1 MIDAHQHFWRI
12 GENDCAWPGADLAA
26 IHRDCE
32 PAELEAL
39 AQAAGVQGT
48 VLVQSQEN
56 DRDTDYL
63 LEVAAG
69 TPWVKAVVGWVD
81 LAAPDAPARIAEL
94 AARPKFRGVRPMLQ
108 GLAENDWILRSE
120 LEPAV
125 AALVAHGLSF
135 DALVRPRQL
144 TALERLA
151 RRHPGMPIVID
162 HAAKPDIAGGAHAE
176 WRARIAP
183 LAALPNVW
191 CKLSGLLTECAA
203 GQGMAAIAP
212 YAVDLLELFGPERLM
227 WGSDWP
233 VLNLASD
240 YAAWLDM
247 AKALVAPA
255 GEVAVAAVFGQTAQS
270 FYRF

>member
-26 IHRDCE
+26 IHRDFE
-32 PAELEAL
+32 PADL
-39 AQAAGVQGT
+39 APLAGAAGVEGT
-48 VLVQSQEN
+48 VLVQSQES

-63 LEVAAG
+63 LELAAR
-69 TPWVKAVVGWVD
+69 TPWVRAVVGWVD
-81 LAAPDAPARIAEL
+81 LAWLHAPTRIAEL
-94 AARPKFRGVRPMLQ
+94 AGRPKFRGVRPMLQ

-144 TALERLA
+144 TALERFA
-151 RRHPGMPIVID
+151 RRHPRLAIVID
-162 HAAKPDIAGGAHAE
+162 HAAKPDIAGGGHAE

-183 LAALPNVW
+183 LAGLGNVW
-191 CKLSGLLTECAA
+191 CKLSGLLTECAL
-203 GQGMAAIAP
+203 GQGAATIMP
-212 YAVDLLELFGPERLM
+212 YVSDLLELFGPERLM

-233 VLNLASD
+233 VVNLASD

-255 GEVAVAAVFGQTAQS
+255 GQDAMAAVFGRTAQS